1 MNRLLNFNPV
11 RAIKLKKLI
20 KFFQK
25 RTFYVNLDELNQK
38 GSNQVKTVLEYSM
51 SEVYG
56 LKTFDANE
64 MNNLAERFAKNDT
77 LFNLY
82 TRYNRVMNGNED
94 NANIDRKIYI
104 CVIENLNL
112 EELEACPFFCN

>member
-1 MNRLLNFNPV
+1 
-11 RAIKLKKLI
+11 
-20 KFFQK
+20 
-25 RTFYVNLDELNQK
+25 
-38 GSNQVKTVLEYSM
+38 M

-82 TRYNRVMNGNED
+82 TRYNRVMNGKED

-112 EELEACPFFCN
+112 EELEACPVFCN